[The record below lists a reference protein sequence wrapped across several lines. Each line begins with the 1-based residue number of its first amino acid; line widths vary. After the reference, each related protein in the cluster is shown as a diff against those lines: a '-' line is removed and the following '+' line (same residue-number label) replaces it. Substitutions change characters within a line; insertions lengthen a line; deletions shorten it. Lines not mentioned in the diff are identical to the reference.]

1 MTMNKK
7 QQAWLAIGL
16 VAAILIID
24 QIIKIMVKTTMVVGE
39 DIPVLGDWF
48 HLHFIENEGFA
59 FGMALGGFVG
69 KILLSLF
76 RIVASGLIVWYII
89 KLIKRGVRTS
99 YLTCLALILAG
110 AVGNLIDSCCYGLIF
125 DDPYYEVAALFPPEG
140 GYAPFLHGKVVDMFY
155 FPLFELDWP
164 SWIPVIGG
172 KHFEFFSAIFNFA
185 DAAITIGVIWLIVEL
200 VFFQKKEEKPAD
212 EEKNIKAEVAE
223 NESKIED

>member
-1 MTMNKK
+1 MNKK
-7 QQAWLAIGL
+7 QQTWLAIGL

-200 VFFQKKEEKPAD
+200 VFFQKKEEKPAN
-212 EEKNIKAEVAE
+212 EEKNIEAEVAE
-223 NESKIED
+223 NESEIEG

>member
-1 MTMNKK
+1 MNKK
-7 QQAWLAIGL
+7 QQTWLAIGL

-212 EEKNIKAEVAE
+212 EEKNIEAEVAE
-223 NESKIED
+223 NESEIEG

>member
-7 QQAWLAIGL
+7 QQTWLAIGL

-212 EEKNIKAEVAE
+212 EEKNIEAEVAE
-223 NESKIED
+223 NESKIEG

>member
-1 MTMNKK
+1 MNKK
-7 QQAWLAIGL
+7 QQTWLAIGL

-110 AVGNLIDSCCYGLIF
+110 AVGNLIDSCFYGLIF

-212 EEKNIKAEVAE
+212 EEKNIEAEVAE
-223 NESKIED
+223 NESEIEG

>member
-1 MTMNKK
+1 MAMNKK
-7 QQAWLAIGL
+7 HQTWLAIGL

-76 RIVASGLIVWYII
+76 RIVASGLLVWYIV

-155 FPLFELDWP
+155 FPLFEMDWP
-164 SWIPVIGG
+164 MWMPFVGG
-172 KHFEFFSAIFNFA
+172 DHFIFFSPVFNFA
-185 DAAITIGVIWLIVEL
+185 DACISVSVVWLLLFYRREISAIGHSEH
-200 VFFQKKEEKPAD
+200 
-212 EEKNIKAEVAE
+212 EVA
-223 NESKIED
+223 

>member
-7 QQAWLAIGL
+7 KQTWLAIGL

-212 EEKNIKAEVAE
+212 EEKNIEAEVAE
-223 NESKIED
+223 NESKIEG

>member
-1 MTMNKK
+1 MAMNKK
-7 QQAWLAIGL
+7 HQTWLAIGL

-76 RIVASGLIVWYII
+76 RIVASGLLVWYIV

-212 EEKNIKAEVAE
+212 EEKNIEAEVAE
-223 NESKIED
+223 NESKIEG

>member
-7 QQAWLAIGL
+7 QQTWLAIGL

-110 AVGNLIDSCCYGLIF
+110 AVGNLIDSCFYGLIF

-212 EEKNIKAEVAE
+212 EEKNIEAEVAE
-223 NESKIED
+223 NESEIEG

>member
-1 MTMNKK
+1 MNKK
-7 QQAWLAIGL
+7 QQTWLAIGL

-200 VFFQKKEEKPAD
+200 VFFQKNEKKPAD
-212 EEKNIKAEVAE
+212 EEKNIEAEVAE
-223 NESKIED
+223 NESEIEG

>member
-1 MTMNKK
+1 MKMNKK
-7 QQAWLAIGL
+7 QQTWLAIGL

-76 RIVASGLIVWYII
+76 RIVASGLIVWYIV

-212 EEKNIKAEVAE
+212 EEKNIEAEVAE
-223 NESKIED
+223 NESKIEG

>member
-7 QQAWLAIGL
+7 QQTWLAIGL

-76 RIVASGLIVWYII
+76 RIVASGLIVWYIV

-110 AVGNLIDSCCYGLIF
+110 AVGNLIDSCFYGLIF

-212 EEKNIKAEVAE
+212 EEKNIEAEVAE
-223 NESKIED
+223 NESKIEG

>member
-7 QQAWLAIGL
+7 QQTWLAIGL

-110 AVGNLIDSCCYGLIF
+110 AVGNLIDSCFYGLIF

-185 DAAITIGVIWLIVEL
+185 DASISVGIALLLLFYRKEL
-200 VFFQKKEEKPAD
+200 SSLSLKKNKD
-212 EEKNIKAEVAE
+212 EETAGK
-223 NESKIED
+223 

>member
-7 QQAWLAIGL
+7 QQTWLAIGL

-185 DAAITIGVIWLIVEL
+185 DAAGNGSRLKSMRMRRSQAAT
-200 VFFQKKEEKPAD
+200 
-212 EEKNIKAEVAE
+212 
-223 NESKIED
+223 SRM

>member
-1 MTMNKK
+1 MNKK
-7 QQAWLAIGL
+7 QQTWLAIGL

-110 AVGNLIDSCCYGLIF
+110 AVGNLIDSCFYGLIF

-212 EEKNIKAEVAE
+212 EEKNIEAEVAE
-223 NESKIED
+223 NESKIEG

>member
-7 QQAWLAIGL
+7 QQTWLAIGL

-110 AVGNLIDSCCYGLIF
+110 AVGNLIDSCFYGLIF

-200 VFFQKKEEKPAD
+200 VFFQKNEKKPAD
-212 EEKNIKAEVAE
+212 EEKNIEAEVAE
-223 NESKIED
+223 NESEIEG

>member
-1 MTMNKK
+1 MNKK
-7 QQAWLAIGL
+7 QQTWLAIGL

-110 AVGNLIDSCCYGLIF
+110 AVGNLIDSCFYGLIF

-200 VFFQKKEEKPAD
+200 VFFQKKEEKPAN
-212 EEKNIKAEVAE
+212 EEKNIEAEVAE
-223 NESKIED
+223 NESEIEG

>member
-1 MTMNKK
+1 MNKK
-7 QQAWLAIGL
+7 QQTWLAIGL

-76 RIVASGLIVWYII
+76 RIVASGLIVWYIV

-200 VFFQKKEEKPAD
+200 VFFQKKEEKPAN
-212 EEKNIKAEVAE
+212 EEKNIEAEVAE
-223 NESKIED
+223 NESKIEG

>member
-7 QQAWLAIGL
+7 QQTWLAIGL

-200 VFFQKKEEKPAD
+200 VFFQKNEKKPAD
-212 EEKNIKAEVAE
+212 EEKNIEAEVAE
-223 NESKIED
+223 NESKIEG

>member
-1 MTMNKK
+1 MAMNKK
-7 QQAWLAIGL
+7 QQIWLAIGL

-200 VFFQKKEEKPAD
+200 VFFQKREEKPAD
-212 EEKNIKAEVAE
+212 EEKNIEAEVAE
-223 NESKIED
+223 NESKIEC

>member
-1 MTMNKK
+1 MNKK
-7 QQAWLAIGL
+7 QQTWLAIGL

-76 RIVASGLIVWYII
+76 RIVASGLLVWYIV

-172 KHFEFFSAIFNFA
+172 KHFQFFSAIFNFA

-212 EEKNIKAEVAE
+212 EEKNIEAEVAE
-223 NESKIED
+223 NESKIEG

>member
-7 QQAWLAIGL
+7 QQTWLAIGL

-212 EEKNIKAEVAE
+212 EEKNIEAEVAE
-223 NESKIED
+223 NESEIEG

>member
-7 QQAWLAIGL
+7 QQTWLAIGL

-110 AVGNLIDSCCYGLIF
+110 AVGNLIDSCFYGLIF

-212 EEKNIKAEVAE
+212 EEKNIEAEVAE
-223 NESKIED
+223 NESKIEG

>member
-1 MTMNKK
+1 MKMNKK
-7 QQAWLAIGL
+7 QQTWLAIGL

-76 RIVASGLIVWYII
+76 RIVASGLLVWYIV

-212 EEKNIKAEVAE
+212 KEKNIEAEVAE
-223 NESKIED
+223 NESKIEG

>member
-7 QQAWLAIGL
+7 QQTWLAIGL

-76 RIVASGLIVWYII
+76 RIVASGLLVWYII

-200 VFFQKKEEKPAD
+200 VFFQKNEKKPAD
-212 EEKNIKAEVAE
+212 EEKNIEAEVAE
-223 NESKIED
+223 NESKIEG

>member
-1 MTMNKK
+1 MNKK
-7 QQAWLAIGL
+7 QQTWLAIGL

-212 EEKNIKAEVAE
+212 EEKNIEAEVAE
-223 NESKIED
+223 NESKIEG

>member
-1 MTMNKK
+1 MKMNKK
-7 QQAWLAIGL
+7 QQTWLAIGL

-76 RIVASGLIVWYII
+76 RIVASGLLVWYIV

-212 EEKNIKAEVAE
+212 EEKNIEAEVAE
-223 NESKIED
+223 NESKIEG

>member
-1 MTMNKK
+1 MTMNRK
-7 QQAWLAIGL
+7 QQTWLAIGL

-76 RIVASGLIVWYII
+76 RIVASGLLVWYIV

-212 EEKNIKAEVAE
+212 EEKNIEAEVAE
-223 NESKIED
+223 NESKIEG

>member
-1 MTMNKK
+1 MTINKK
-7 QQAWLAIGL
+7 KQTWLAIGL

-212 EEKNIKAEVAE
+212 EEKNIEAEVAE
-223 NESKIED
+223 NESKIEG

>member
-7 QQAWLAIGL
+7 QQTWLAIGL

-200 VFFQKKEEKPAD
+200 VFFQKKEEKPAN
-212 EEKNIKAEVAE
+212 EEKNIEAEVAE
-223 NESKIED
+223 NESEIEG

>member
-1 MTMNKK
+1 MTMYKK
-7 QQAWLAIGL
+7 QQTWLAIGL

-69 KILLSLF
+69 KIMLSLF

-212 EEKNIKAEVAE
+212 EEKNIEAEVAE
-223 NESKIED
+223 NESKIEG

>member
-7 QQAWLAIGL
+7 QQTWLAIGL

-223 NESKIED
+223 NESKIEG

>member
-1 MTMNKK
+1 MKMNKK
-7 QQAWLAIGL
+7 QQTWLAIGL

-76 RIVASGLIVWYII
+76 RIVASGLLVWYIV

-125 DDPYYEVAALFPPEG
+125 DDPYYELAALFPPEG

-212 EEKNIKAEVAE
+212 EEKNIEAEVAE
-223 NESKIED
+223 NESKIEG

>member
-7 QQAWLAIGL
+7 QQTWLAIGL

-76 RIVASGLIVWYII
+76 RIVASGLIVWYIV

-212 EEKNIKAEVAE
+212 EEKNIEAEVAE
-223 NESKIED
+223 NESKIEG

>member
-7 QQAWLAIGL
+7 QQTWLAIGL

-185 DAAITIGVIWLIVEL
+185 DAAITIGVIWLIVEI
-200 VFFQKKEEKPAD
+200 VFFQKKEEKPAV
-212 EEKNIKAEVAE
+212 EEKNIEAEVAE
-223 NESKIED
+223 NESKIEC

>member
-7 QQAWLAIGL
+7 QQTWLAIGL

-76 RIVASGLIVWYII
+76 RIVASGLLVWYIV

-212 EEKNIKAEVAE
+212 EEKNIEAEVAE
-223 NESKIED
+223 NESKIEG

>member
-1 MTMNKK
+1 MNKK
-7 QQAWLAIGL
+7 QQTWLAIGL

-76 RIVASGLIVWYII
+76 RIVASGLLVWYIV

-212 EEKNIKAEVAE
+212 EEKNIEAEVAE
-223 NESKIED
+223 NESKIEG

>member
-1 MTMNKK
+1 MNKK
-7 QQAWLAIGL
+7 QQTWLAIGL

-76 RIVASGLIVWYII
+76 RIVASGLIVWYIV

-212 EEKNIKAEVAE
+212 EEKNIEAEVAE
-223 NESKIED
+223 NESKIEG